1 MDLILEVSLDFC
13 IFINL
18 LLYAFCCMTLTTS
31 KKAEP
36 SSTEVGFSDD
46 HD

>member
-1 MDLILEVSLDFC
+1 
-13 IFINL
+13 
-18 LLYAFCCMTLTTS
+18 MTLTTS

-46 HD
+46 HELDFVALTNRRKYTTMRITLRN